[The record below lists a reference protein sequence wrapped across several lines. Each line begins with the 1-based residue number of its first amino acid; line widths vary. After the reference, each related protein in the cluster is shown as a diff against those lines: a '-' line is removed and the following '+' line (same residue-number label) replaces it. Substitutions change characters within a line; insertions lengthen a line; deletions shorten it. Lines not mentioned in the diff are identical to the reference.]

1 MSPAFSDEGGEG
13 TGTTSS
19 GGKMEIIKSKS
30 MDIKNIITAS
40 RSNLRGIKMRTLT
53 LK

>member
-1 MSPAFSDEGGEG
+1 MSPASSDEGGEG
-13 TGTTSS
+13 TSTTSS

-30 MDIKNIITAS
+30 WDIITAS
-40 RSNLRGIKMRTLT
+40 KSNLRGIKMRTLT